1 MTHTRRQLRTT
12 SLVVL
17 ALAGLSLLNTLFE
30 TFFGELNSELNGATV
45 PAGSPDNVVM
55 IAKIFVLAVSVLIL
69 LPQVYIGLKGLKMA
83 KEPDSS
89 IGHIVW
95 GVIVTA
101 FTAMGLI
108 SAFVAFVQGN
118 GDAFGNVAQFLSI
131 AVDVAILV
139 GYVKLAIAVRK
150 EA

>member
-1 MTHTRRQLRTT
+1 
-12 SLVVL
+12 
-17 ALAGLSLLNTLFE
+17 
-30 TFFGELNSELNGATV
+30 
-45 PAGSPDNVVM
+45 M

-118 GDAFGNVAQFLSI
+118 GVAFANVAQFLSI